1 MECAEIRATGLVYA
15 PALGV
20 IGYAAVP
27 RGGLGPLPPPLCRY
41 ATHPKRHGSKFGE
54 HPTVAFLSHSLRRA

>member
-1 MECAEIRATGLVYA
+1 VYA

-41 ATHPKRHGSKFGE
+41 ATHPKRHGSKLGGC
-54 HPTVAFLSHSLRRA
+54 PAVAFLPDSLCQA